1 MHPVK
6 LLERA
11 TSTAVHALRHPVSSA
26 AYTAGMARGL
36 VGVVL
41 HGADATGHDTEARW
55 TTVPSQRTAA
65 PEPAP
70 GPREPQRVMKAVPR
84 PEDLEEPI
92 VIEPADEEPGESF
105 ATEPKAVSRES
116 AHGGGAATDAEIDAW
131 IDEAMARGEDADVET
146 TVGTTGAGVEHN
158 PDTGDA
164 GRPEHLT
171 QPLLDPSVAKAIRS
185 ESETLRKASDPDPD
199 SDN

>member
-36 VGVVL
+36 VGVVF
-41 HGADATGHDTEARW
+41 HGATATGHAVEVGRA
-55 TTVPSQRTAA
+55 TVPAQRAATA
-65 PEPAP
+65 EPAT
-70 GPREPQRVMKAVPR
+70 GRREPQRVMKAVPR

-92 VIEPADEEPGESF
+92 VIEPSDEEPGESF

-131 IDEAMARGEDADVET
+131 IDEAMARGDDVDVET
-146 TVGTTGAGVEHN
+146 SVGTTGADVGTN
-158 PDTGDA
+158 ADTGDA
-164 GRPEHLT
+164 DRPEHLT

-185 ESETLRKASDPDPD
+185 ESEPLRKAADTEPDAD
-199 SDN
+199 